1 MEDKKMPAEAA
12 TYMADTSI
20 QPQYSTIPHDC
31 QLDSFIRLE
40 RQTRKRVILK
50 AMSNHE
56 MTARQ
61 IAYKLGFSDLNAVKP
76 RLTEL
81 RKAGKIKAIGK
92 AYDETTQRN
101 VTVYRAVIW

>member
-1 MEDKKMPAEAA
+1 MNNKKRSARAG
-12 TYMADTSI
+12 THTADISI

-31 QLDSFIRLE
+31 QLDSFVKLE
-40 RQTRKRVILK
+40 RQTRQRDILR
-50 AMSNHE
+50 AMANHE

-76 RLTEL
+76 RITEL
-81 RKAGKIKAIGK
+81 RKAGKIRAIGK

>member
-1 MEDKKMPAEAA
+1 MNYSGLKEDKRLIEAV
-12 TYMADTSI
+12 
-20 QPQYSTIPHDC
+20 P
-31 QLDSFIRLE
+31 
-40 RQTRKRVILK
+40 
-50 AMSNHE
+50 
-56 MTARQ
+56 TARQ